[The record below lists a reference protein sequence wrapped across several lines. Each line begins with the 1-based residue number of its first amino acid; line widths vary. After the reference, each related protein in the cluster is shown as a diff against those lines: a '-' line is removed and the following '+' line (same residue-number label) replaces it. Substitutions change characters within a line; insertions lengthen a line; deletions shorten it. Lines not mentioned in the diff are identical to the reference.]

1 MRLCTVRA
9 VSSTVAARLVAALV
23 ALALSSAVVQGA
35 SVVLDVPG
43 MDAIFSQ
50 ASFGSTSIDIRFDAP
65 RALVAPSLLVI
76 KSEAHLTALYKL
88 APDPR
93 QLSTPFS

>member
-1 MRLCTVRA
+1 MRLCSVRA

-23 ALALSSAVVQGA
+23 TLALSSAVVQGA

-50 ASFGSTSIDIRFDAP
+50 ASFGSTPIDIRFDAP
-65 RALVAPSLLVI
+65 RAIVAPTYS
-76 KSEAHLTALYKL
+76 
-88 APDPR
+88 
-93 QLSTPFS
+93 